1 MVLESVR
8 YPGSHVGVRE
18 NGDVKKPSDTGKGKH
33 AQFTPI
39 VRGTVPLSL

>member
-8 YPGSHVGVRE
+8 FPGQHVGVRE
-18 NGDVKKPSDTGKGKH
+18 SGEVKTPSHTGKGKH

-39 VRGTVPLSL
+39 IIGNYGTSG